1 MYVMAQS
8 AVVYSAS
15 PSGSVWW
22 FQDRTATISFL
33 PLPGIVWFG
42 IHHIWGRPTT
52 ISYLRPLPCRTRP

>member
-22 FQDRTATISFL
+22 FQDRAATISFIPPPKDRVVRHTSYL
-33 PLPGIVWFG
+33 GP
-42 IHHIWGRPTT
+42 RPTT
-52 ISYLRPLPCRTRP
+52 IS

>member
-33 PLPGIVWFG
+33 PLPGIV
-42 IHHIWGRPTT
+42 
-52 ISYLRPLPCRTRP
+52 